1 MASRYAVRTVILES
15 GERLPLLIDCDTGSP
30 LFEPTLYA
38 LTELRGRGR
47 ASATIEQALRAVM
60 VLHRFLDTRG
70 VALDVRLAEGRLLT
84 LGEIEELTR
93 HCRLPIAAFGENCD
107 PGLAAKPLSGRAS
120 SLEKLRMR
128 SKGTNSL
135 GLDPSSVAVR
145 LRYIRDYIRWAA
157 TDRLL
162 SIEPDHPTHAALFTE
177 SQIVVRVLGER
188 IPSSAA
194 KDFVGQRQG
203 LSLDASARLNQV
215 IDPLSLNNPWKGVH
229 ARERNALL
237 VHWLQ
242 SLGLRRGELLGVRIA
257 NINFQANEVRITR
270 HADDRSDPRVR
281 QPNTKTHGRLVPLD
295 EPLAQLTRHYILNT
309 RRALVGAL
317 KHDYLFV
324 ANGSGAPLTLAAV
337 DHVFATLRRKCP
349 DIPPDLTAHV
359 LRHTWNDRFSEL
371 MDEKSV
377 PEELEQKLRSR
388 LMGWSETSRT
398 ARTYTR
404 RHVQRRAREV
414 SIELQRTLVKAK
426 TP

>member
-1 MASRYAVRTVILES
+1 MANRYAVRTVILES
-15 GERLPLLIDCDTGSP
+15 GERLPLLVNCDTGSP

-38 LTELRGRGR
+38 LTELRARGR

-60 VLHRFLDTRG
+60 VLHRFFDTRG
-70 VALDVRLAEGRLLT
+70 ISLDLRLAEGRLLA
-84 LGEIEELTR
+84 LGEIEDLVR
-93 HCRLPIAAFGENCD
+93 HCRLPIAALDETCN
-107 PGLAAKPLSGRAS
+107 PVLPVKPLSGRAS
-120 SLEKLRMR
+120 SLERFRMR
-128 SKGTNSL
+128 SQGTSPPE
-135 GLDPSSVAVR
+135 LDPSSAALR
-145 LRYIRDYIRWAA
+145 LRYIRDYIRWGA

-162 SIEPDHPTHAALFTE
+162 RIGPDRPTHYALLNE

-188 IPSSAA
+188 IPSSVA

-203 LSLDASARLNQV
+203 LSLDASTRLNQV
-215 IDPLSLNNPWKGVH
+215 IDPSSPNNPWKGVH

-295 EPLAQLTRHYILNT
+295 ERLAQLTRHYILST
-309 RRALVGAL
+309 RRASVGAR

-337 DHVFATLRRKCP
+337 DHVFAVLRRNCP
-349 DIPPDLTAHV
+349 DIPPELTAHV

-371 MDEKSV
+371 MDEKGVS
-377 PEELEQKLRSR
+377 EELEQKLRSR
-388 LMGWSETSRT
+388 LMGWSETSKT

-414 SIELQRTLVKAK
+414 SVELQRTLVKDK